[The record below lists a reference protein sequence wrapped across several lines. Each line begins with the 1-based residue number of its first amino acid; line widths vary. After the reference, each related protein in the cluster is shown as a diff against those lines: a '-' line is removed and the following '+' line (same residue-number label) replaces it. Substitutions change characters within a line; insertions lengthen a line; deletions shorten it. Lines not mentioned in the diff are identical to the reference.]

1 MYICNKAFRLYVTEQ
16 IKKHLNIRNYHSL
29 INHRP
34 MPEEEKVKEVSR
46 IFLKT
51 LDDFYKESDAIFNEC
66 DAILTNY
73 KKGKDI
79 TDDLSAFKAKRPAIF
94 ALIDDIYHKE
104 VDLEEKLDIA
114 GTREELRG
122 KIREF
127 KDRFA
132 DLADEIDLFV
142 LAELDFS
149 R

>member
-1 MYICNKAFRLYVTEQ
+1 MT
-16 IKKHLNIRNYHSL
+16 
-29 INHRP
+29 
-34 MPEEEKVKEVSR
+34 EEEKVKEASKV
-46 IFLKT
+46 FLKT
-51 LDDFYKESDAIFNEC
+51 LDSFYTESDAIFKEC
-66 DAILTNY
+66 DAILANY
-73 KKGKDI
+73 KKGGNI
-79 TDDLSAFKAKRPAIF
+79 TDDLSAFKAKQPGIF

-114 GTREELRG
+114 RTAEEIRD